1 METLRRCRSEDQFN
15 IVWNMASLMGLKI
28 KFLLSN
34 TGFELREARVPR
46 HRPSRRLQALV
57 GESSKDHVEVTS
69 ESHHRVNTY
78 YPSIDKVLSELELR
92 FSGNDQDIIHA
103 LGDVCQ
109 NKDPKVESFALV
121 AQFYGI
127 DQEILQVEQKMF
139 TSFRQ
144 EHGFPEG
151 QKVAEVLQLMQ
162 ENDLFDML
170 PEFAKVM
177 VILAVIPATSCS
189 AERSFSALRRLKTY
203 LRNTMGQE
211 RINSIAL
218 INIEREY
225 ANAVMEKDM
234 ERIINIFASR
244 KGRNSSFF

>member
-1 METLRRCRSEDQFN
+1 
-15 IVWNMASLMGLKI
+15 
-28 KFLLSN
+28 
-34 TGFELREARVPR
+34 
-46 HRPSRRLQALV
+46 
-57 GESSKDHVEVTS
+57 
-69 ESHHRVNTY
+69 
-78 YPSIDKVLSELELR
+78 
-92 FSGNDQDIIHA
+92 
-103 LGDVCQ
+103 
-109 NKDPKVESFALV
+109 
-121 AQFYGI
+121 
-127 DQEILQVEQKMF
+127 MF

-144 EHGFPEG
+144 ENGFPEG

-170 PEFAKVM
+170 PEFAKVK
-177 VILAVIPATSCS
+177 VLAVIPATSCS

-244 KGRNSSFF
+244 KGRNNSFF

>member
-1 METLRRCRSEDQFN
+1 MVL
-15 IVWNMASLMGLKI
+15 I
-28 KFLLSN
+28 K
-34 TGFELREARVPR
+34 
-46 HRPSRRLQALV
+46 RL
-57 GESSKDHVEVTS
+57 
-69 ESHHRVNTY
+69 
-78 YPSIDKVLSELELR
+78 
-92 FSGNDQDIIHA
+92 
-103 LGDVCQ
+103 
-109 NKDPKVESFALV
+109 
-121 AQFYGI
+121 
-127 DQEILQVEQKMF
+127 ILQVEQKMF

-151 QKVAEVLQLMQ
+151 QVVAEVLQLMQ

-177 VILAVIPATSCS
+177 VILAVIPATSGS

-218 INIEREY
+218 INIEREC

>member
-1 METLRRCRSEDQFN
+1 
-15 IVWNMASLMGLKI
+15 
-28 KFLLSN
+28 
-34 TGFELREARVPR
+34 
-46 HRPSRRLQALV
+46 
-57 GESSKDHVEVTS
+57 
-69 ESHHRVNTY
+69 
-78 YPSIDKVLSELELR
+78 
-92 FSGNDQDIIHA
+92 
-103 LGDVCQ
+103 
-109 NKDPKVESFALV
+109 
-121 AQFYGI
+121 
-127 DQEILQVEQKMF
+127 MF

-211 RINSIAL
+211 RINSISL